1 MRRKGKSKAIGFV
14 TIGKGGVGMS
24 HSAVSNIKRSVIVG
38 VNRTSCEI

>member
-24 HSAVSNIKRSVIVG
+24 NIKRSVIVG